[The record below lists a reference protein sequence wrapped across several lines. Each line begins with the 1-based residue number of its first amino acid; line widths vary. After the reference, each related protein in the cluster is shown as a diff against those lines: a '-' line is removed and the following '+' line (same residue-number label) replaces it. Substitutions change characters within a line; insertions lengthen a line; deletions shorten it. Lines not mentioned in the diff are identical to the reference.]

1 MTTVTA
7 GTTGTSTSTPS
18 RLSIVAQLG
27 RQDARRMLRHPLLAL
42 GVGLSLLVFWDM
54 RQISLEGATW
64 SGEEYDMVP
73 IVLAP
78 TILAIAV
85 IVAMAFHRERE
96 PIGPESPTH
105 ADVRVAGILAGA
117 LPLVLLV
124 VLMTLGLAGYLQV
137 TGGLPLG
144 DEPGRTEH
152 ARFTLA
158 QNLQLIALAVLGVAS
173 GAAAGRRLRHRA
185 TAALVLF
192 AGWFPTMFFYWMF
205 QASGLMPFSIMQTQP
220 VSVEVGPPSLDP
232 TTLPESWLLSAPNE
246 YQDHWARLVVSDTL
260 AAWHNAW
267 LIGLACLFLGLV
279 LSGPWR
285 RRLLVAGGLL
295 AFVSV
300 AVQFAVM
307 P

>member
-1 MTTVTA
+1 
-7 GTTGTSTSTPS
+7 
-18 RLSIVAQLG
+18 
-27 RQDARRMLRHPLLAL
+27 
-42 GVGLSLLVFWDM
+42 
-54 RQISLEGATW
+54 
-64 SGEEYDMVP
+64 
-73 IVLAP
+73 
-78 TILAIAV
+78 
-85 IVAMAFHRERE
+85 
-96 PIGPESPTH
+96 
-105 ADVRVAGILAGA
+105 
-117 LPLVLLV
+117 
-124 VLMTLGLAGYLQV
+124 
-137 TGGLPLG
+137 
-144 DEPGRTEH
+144 
-152 ARFTLA
+152 
-158 QNLQLIALAVLGVAS
+158 
-173 GAAAGRRLRHRA
+173 
-185 TAALVLF
+185 VLF

-267 LIGLACLFLGLV
+267 LIGLACLFLGVV